1 MLESSS
7 TAPRDSCGWLAQKQ
21 KAYSVGHWREDPT
34 HKPPYFQETCY
45 LLGVCHPEPP
55 RAEMLQ
61 VRDTAGRH
69 LSHLLLA
76 QGCLWA
82 SCASCSDSDEVLR
95 GLRWMWQS
103 SAGTDGLQEFCL
115 ILFPFPCI
123 VLTAEDL
130 TAFLKMSSFPNSS
143 LKIPGQVKSL
153 DIKSPV

>member
-1 MLESSS
+1 
-7 TAPRDSCGWLAQKQ
+7 
-21 KAYSVGHWREDPT
+21 
-34 HKPPYFQETCY
+34 
-45 LLGVCHPEPP
+45 
-55 RAEMLQ
+55 
-61 VRDTAGRH
+61 
-69 LSHLLLA
+69 
-76 QGCLWA
+76 
-82 SCASCSDSDEVLR
+82 
-95 GLRWMWQS
+95 MWQS